1 MSPTNIRQNSEEGD
15 TIIGHTQKP
24 TRGTTMERKYKPLR
38 TYANLATIALVLY
51 VILPEVLSLFATPEF
66 LYYTVSL
73 ITAVVFL
80 KWIFEASRNL
90 PTLGATGQEFSSS
103 WSVFW
108 FFIPIANLVQPYR
121 VMKEIWKG
129 SHPNL
134 EEGSL
139 SAWRK
144 VPASPLI
151 IIWWTAWITYV
162 ITNRIYESNSPTG
175 EATSIDLIVTYVPI
189 LAATTLAVTLI
200 RKITSNQDKKY
211 STYSN
216 QIQASQGSYS
226 PEMEI
231 IKTLTAPSEQ
241 TIASFRCKGGDVIFA
256 VTDRQIIIAGENG
269 NIQFSQPLS
278 KITSVTRHD
287 RAILIKDYDDKEN
300 RYEMGAWEEAQQ
312 LVSDIYNQKQKAMVK
327 EETLDPQA
335 SQTME

>member
-1 MSPTNIRQNSEEGD
+1 MT
-15 TIIGHTQKP
+15 
-24 TRGTTMERKYKPLR
+24 ERKYRPLR
-38 TYANLATIALVLY
+38 TYANLATIALALY
-51 VILPEVLSLFATPEF
+51 VILPELLSLFATPEF
-66 LYYTVSL
+66 LYYTVPL
-73 ITAVVFL
+73 ITAVIFL

-90 PTLGATGQEFSSS
+90 SALGVTGQEFPSS

-121 VMKEIWKG
+121 VVKEIWKG

-134 EEGSL
+134 KEGGL

-151 IIWWTAWITYV
+151 IIWWIAWITYV

-175 EATSIDLIVTYVPI
+175 EATSIDLIVIYVPI
-189 LAATTLAVTLI
+189 LAATLLAIIII
-200 RKITSNQDKKY
+200 RKISSNQDKKY
-211 STYSN
+211 STHFDL
-216 QIQASQGSYS
+216 IQKSHGPNS

-241 TIASFRCKGGDVIFA
+241 VIASFRCKGGNTIFA
-256 VTDRQIIIAGENG
+256 VTDRQILIVGENSDL
-269 NIQFSQPLS
+269 QFSQPLS

-287 RAILIKDYDDKEN
+287 RVILIKDYDDKEN

-312 LVSDIYNQKQKAMVK
+312 LVSDIYNQKQKATVK
-327 EETLDPQA
+327 EETLDSQA